1 MGELLQIGAAIVA
14 GITAFVVIRRKS
26 GGECMP

>member
-1 MGELLQIGAAIVA
+1 MRELLLIVAALVA

-26 GGECMP
+26 GGDCMP